1 MWFFSILWLL
11 NPINFYAHR
20 FQTSC
25 GLSQSCVC
33 WTLLIFMPIDFR
45 PRVSLLNPMYVEP
58 HPMPF
63 DFRRQVSCL
72 NPMIAEPHSMP
83 IDLGRNA
90 AVLSGWLYMV
100 CFSNYIQLYQVD
112 VYNYMTCF
120 SNHIQLYQ
128 VDDYMT
134 CFSNYTQLHQ
144 EVDYVWHTSYT
155 KWMTI
160 SGMFQ

>member
-1 MWFFSILWLL
+1 MWFVTILCLL

-25 GLSQSCVC
+25 EFAQSYVC
-33 WTLLIFMPIDFR
+33 RTPSYAIRFQTPGELPQ
-45 PRVSLLNPMYVEP
+45 SL
-58 HPMPF
+58 
-63 DFRRQVSCL
+63 
-72 NPMIAEPHSMP
+72 IAEPHSMP